1 MKGYLNNVKA
11 TKDSI
16 TKDGWF
22 KTGDVCVRDSDGF
35 WWIVDRR
42 KELIKYKGFQVPPS
56 ELESVLLTHPEI
68 ADAAVI
74 GVDDPVEATELPRHV
89 INLSRLTFQLSHSPS
104 LRAYIVPADPT
115 RKDTSAFAE
124 SVKKWMETR
133 VAAHK
138 YLRG

>member
-74 GVDDPVEATELPRHV
+74 GVEDPVEATE
-89 INLSRLTFQLSHSPS
+89 
-104 LRAYIVPADPT
+104 AYIVPADPT